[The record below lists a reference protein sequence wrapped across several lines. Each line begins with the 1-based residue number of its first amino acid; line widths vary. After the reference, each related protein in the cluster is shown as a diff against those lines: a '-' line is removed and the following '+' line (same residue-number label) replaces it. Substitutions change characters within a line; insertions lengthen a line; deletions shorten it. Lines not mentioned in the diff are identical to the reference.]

1 MTTFHQQFNT
11 TGNAAVGVQIGQMSG
26 DFHQGAGVHVDA
38 AADLAADLDRLRTA
52 LSQAHRRGE
61 IDTATLADARQEL
74 DVAGAA
80 LPATGDEQRGQARRA
95 LRKLTGLLAGVAGF
109 GAQIAAILSA
119 VEGHGA

>member
-38 AADLAADLDRLRTA
+38 AADLDRLRTA
-52 LSQAHRRGE
+52 LSRAHERGE

-80 LPATGDEQRGQARRA
+80 LPATGPEERGQARRA

-119 VEGHGA
+119 VEGHDA